1 MSVRRISF
9 AVLAGVA
16 VSLSSGCATD
26 FGGPISS
33 SSKTTLSPQE
43 RRLQEVETKTAQL
56 TRRMDSMNQTQM
68 DQDMTRLRD
77 EIRSLRGDIEKLR
90 FDLETRERSGK
101 ELFVNL
107 DRRVQQLESG
117 GVAAPA
123 GASALPVAP
132 TVATTTPG
140 TLSASPGVKAA
151 VATPEE
157 ERAYLGTFDL
167 LKNGKY
173 DEAIKGFRSMLDQW
187 PQGRYADNGWY
198 WMGEAQFVKRDYAA
212 ASSSF
217 QSLVQNFSGSPKMAE
232 ALYKLGLCQ
241 AELKKTAEAKGS
253 LQRLLR
259 EFPNTN
265 AANLAKKKLDE
276 LGGG

>member
-1 MSVRRISF
+1 MSVRRNALLIAALVAAS
-9 AVLAGVA
+9 LAA
-16 VSLSSGCATD
+16 GCASD

-33 SSKTTLSPQE
+33 SSKTALSPQE
-43 RRLQEVETKTAQL
+43 RRLQEVETKAAQL
-56 TRRMDSMNQTQM
+56 SRRMDSMNQTQI

-77 EIRSLRGDIEKLR
+77 EIRNLRGDMEKLR
-90 FDLETRERSGK
+90 FDMDARERSGK
-101 ELFVNL
+101 DLFVNL

-117 GVAAPA
+117 GVAS
-123 GASALPVAP
+123 ASPGGALPSAA

-140 TLSASPGVKAA
+140 TLSAAPAPRAA

-173 DEAIKGFRSMLDQW
+173 DEAIKGFRGMLDQW

-198 WMGEAQFVKRDYAA
+198 WMGEAQLVKRDYPGAA
-212 ASSSF
+212 NSF
-217 QSLVQNFSGSPKMAE
+217 QSLVQNFSSSPKMAD

-241 AELKKTAEAKGS
+241 VELKRPAEAKTA
-253 LQRLLR
+253 LQRVLR

-265 AANLAKKKLDE
+265 AANLAKQKLDQ
-276 LGGG
+276 LGG

>member
-1 MSVRRISF
+1 MSVRRNALLPVASLL
-9 AVLAGVA
+9 AVLV
-16 VSLSSGCATD
+16 SGCATD

-33 SSKTTLSPQE
+33 SSNTALSPQE

-56 TRRMDSMNQTQM
+56 VRRMDSMNQTQM
-68 DQDMTRLRD
+68 DQDLSRLRD
-77 EIRSLRGDIEKLR
+77 EIRGLRGDVEKLR
-90 FDLETRERSGK
+90 FDMDTRERSGK

-117 GVAAPA
+117 GGGSSSGGGGAVSSAA
-123 GASALPVAP
+123 

-140 TLSASPGVKAA
+140 TLSAAPASRAT

-173 DEAIKGFRSMLDQW
+173 DEAIKGFRGMLDQW

-198 WMGEAQFVKRDYAA
+198 WMGEAQLVKRDYAGA
-212 ASSSF
+212 TNSF
-217 QSLVQNFSGSPKMAE
+217 QSLVQNFSGSPKMADG
-232 ALYKLGLCQ
+232 LYKLGLCQ
-241 AELKKTAEAKGS
+241 AELKRTAEAKSS
-253 LQRLLR
+253 LQRVLR

-265 AANLAKKKLDE
+265 AANLAKQKLDQ
-276 LGGG
+276 LGG